1 MEGGR
6 EPRCCRVSNGDVS
19 SAKTPLFYYYYYL
32 YISFFFNFS
41 LRNGFLAVPV
51 YKAAGRRAPPSQ
63 GPSRP
68 PASSAAR
75 RYLGPEG
82 LRGTGEE
89 KQTGWVDFIRDPCTL
104 PAGGLDRAGL
114 DLGLCR
120 GGLKPGTLRP
130 QIWTSTHASLSP
142 SFPLSPS
149 LSPSLPLRP
158 FLLLHPC
165 LPLQLSPSPP
175 SLSPSVPIS
184 PPLRLR
190 PRSHGG
196 GQPVWPCRATKGG
209 FEMIQMSFSTS
220 NRLFASSLP

>member
-1 MEGGR
+1 MVSWPSPCTKLQDAVR
-6 EPRCCRVSNGDVS
+6 PPPRVR
-19 SAKTPLFYYYYYL
+19 
-32 YISFFFNFS
+32 
-41 LRNGFLAVPV
+41 
-51 YKAAGRRAPPSQ
+51 AAP
-63 GPSRP
+63 RP
-68 PASSAAR
+68 PAPCAAAAR

-89 KQTGWVDFIRDPCTL
+89 KQMGRVDFIRDPCTL
-104 PAGGLDRAGL
+104 PAGSLDQAGL

-130 QIWTSTHASLSP
+130 QIWTSTHTSLSP